1 MQKFIVFAALGT
13 ELGGLIF
20 FASFLEKWLGE
31 RYGTKGLIFLGL
43 TFIFLIA
50 WFIQIIYLLKR
61 LQSPAPSEP
70 TPSSRPDEAS
80 SRPSD
85 PFS

>member
-20 FASFLEKWLGE
+20 VAYWVEHLFGE
-31 RYGTKGLIFLGL
+31 RFQTKGLLFLGL

-50 WFIQIIYLLKR
+50 WFIQIIILLRR
-61 LQSPAPSEP
+61 LQTPPSGDG
-70 TPSSRPDEAS
+70 PSGS
-80 SRPSD
+80 
-85 PFS
+85 